1 MANLETS
8 QKSVVPSSEIYI
20 RLGYKGGREGVGGKG
35 VWISWRGI
43 RHTMDRLL
51 VCQQE
56 SVLGDQSSKGKPLTW
71 I

>member
-1 MANLETS
+1 MTNLETS
-8 QKSVVPSSEIYI
+8 QKSVVPSGEIYI
-20 RLGYKGGREGVGGKG
+20 RLGYKGGREGVGGER
-35 VWISWRGI
+35 VRISWRRI

-56 SVLGDQSSKGKPLTW
+56 SVLGDQSVKGKPLTE

>member
-1 MANLETS
+1 MGGEG
-8 QKSVVPSSEIYI
+8 I
-20 RLGYKGGREGVGGKG
+20 RVACG
-35 VWISWRGI
+35 GI

-56 SVLGDQSSKGKPLTW
+56 SVLGDQRFKGKPLTE

>member
-1 MANLETS
+1 MTDLETS
-8 QKSVVPSSEIYI
+8 QKSIIPSSEVYI
-20 RLGYKGGREGVGGKG
+20 RLGYKRGREGMGGER

-56 SVLGDQSSKGKPLTW
+56 SVLGDQSLRENPLL
-71 I
+71 